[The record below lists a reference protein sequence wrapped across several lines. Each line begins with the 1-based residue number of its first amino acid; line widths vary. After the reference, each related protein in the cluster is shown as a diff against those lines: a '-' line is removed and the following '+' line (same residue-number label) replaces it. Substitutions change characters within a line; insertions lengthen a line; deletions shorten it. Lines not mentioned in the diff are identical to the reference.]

1 MFDRTFIL
9 VAAVFAL
16 AGFVKGAIGLGLP
29 TIAMGLLAIV
39 MPPVEAAAIL
49 LLPSLLTNIWQMVAG
64 PSLRTIVRRLW
75 PMMVGVC
82 LGTWAGMGLM
92 TGTSARYGTAFLGAA
107 LALYALT
114 GIVSIRLAL
123 PRDWEAIFG
132 PLTGVVT
139 GIITAATG
147 VFVIPAVPYLQAIG
161 LEKDDLV
168 QALGLSFT
176 VSTLALAVNIGAA
189 GSLNVSKASITL
201 AAVVMACAG
210 VWLGQTLRLRLPSS
224 VFRRCF
230 FVGLLLLG
238 IYLAARSVA

>member
-1 MFDRTFIL
+1 
-9 VAAVFAL
+9 
-16 AGFVKGAIGLGLP
+16 
-29 TIAMGLLAIV
+29 
-39 MPPVEAAAIL
+39 
-49 LLPSLLTNIWQMVAG
+49 
-64 PSLRTIVRRLW
+64 
-75 PMMVGVC
+75 
-82 LGTWAGMGLM
+82 
-92 TGTSARYGTAFLGAA
+92 
-107 LALYALT
+107 
-114 GIVSIRLAL
+114 
-123 PRDWEAIFG
+123 
-132 PLTGVVT
+132 
-139 GIITAATG
+139 
-147 VFVIPAVPYLQAIG
+147 VIPAVPYLQAIG

-230 FVGLLLLG
+230 FIGLLLLG

>member
-132 PLTGVVT
+132 PLTGVIT

-161 LEKDDLV
+161 
-168 QALGLSFT
+168 
-176 VSTLALAVNIGAA
+176 LAVNIGAA

-230 FVGLLLLG
+230 FIGLLLLG

>member
-132 PLTGVVT
+132 PLTGVIT